1 MLLLWGSRRGG
12 GSLAI
17 TSDFASEKAKIS
29 EKIAK
34 IM

>member
-1 MLLLWGSRRGG
+1 MLLIRGSRRGG

-17 TSDFASEKAKIS
+17 TSDFASEKAEIS

-34 IM
+34 IV